1 MTNKILKM
9 AMASVLLVLFVSCNT
24 STTMWQLESPDKL
37 VRLVIDQVE
46 EQSETRLVY
55 SIYLKKGDSFKQI
68 MDQSPLG
75 ISYAELASSVSCAEL
90 ASSVVG
96 EESRFVENLEFVL
109 EEKQLNETDSY
120 TLASGKKQQVS
131 NNYNAST
138 LTFQNK
144 DQKQIALVLRTYNY
158 GIAFSYH
165 FPQEAENAFKV
176 TSELTGFD
184 FKEGSFWGH
193 PYDTLSTYTPG
204 QTLGLPPFAVDFL
217 KKVPAN
223 IEMIVDGNGAKD
235 LQSAGVAPL
244 DGKITIRMQPYGGFS
259 GSWE

>member
-9 AMASVLLVLFVSCNT
+9 AMASVFLVLLVSCNT

-75 ISYAELASSVSCAEL
+75 ISYAELASSVSYAEL

-120 TLASGKKQQVS
+120 ILASGKKQQVS
-131 NNYNAST
+131 NNYNASW
-138 LTFQNK
+138 K
-144 DQKQIALVLRTYNY
+144 KRT
-158 GIAFSYH
+158 
-165 FPQEAENAFKV
+165 
-176 TSELTGFD
+176 T
-184 FKEGSFWGH
+184 
-193 PYDTLSTYTPG
+193 
-204 QTLGLPPFAVDFL
+204 
-217 KKVPAN
+217 
-223 IEMIVDGNGAKD
+223 
-235 LQSAGVAPL
+235 
-244 DGKITIRMQPYGGFS
+244 
-259 GSWE
+259 